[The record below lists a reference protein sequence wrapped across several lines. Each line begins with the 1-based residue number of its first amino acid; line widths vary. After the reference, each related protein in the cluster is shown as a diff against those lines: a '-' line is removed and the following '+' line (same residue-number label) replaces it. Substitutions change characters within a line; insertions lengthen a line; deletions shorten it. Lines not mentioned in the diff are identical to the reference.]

1 MTETPDIIYTQ
12 QFVAANVQYLDY
24 SEREEAVDLLNDFN
38 LETGES
44 NIQHDSDEN
53 LAGYLG
59 YTDRKAATKL
69 EDGLTNVYPTFTQDS
84 LNLTKKQHHELAD
97 KIREAQK
104 NKSMLWQGVV
114 SFNPDF
120 LERAKLYDPETGVV
134 NQRAIKRAVQKAIPE
149 MLKQEEL
156 NVPETFW
163 WADIHLNTN
172 HVHVHIGIS
181 QTKNTR
187 PLKFGE
193 PKGTFQA
200 KSLKKIK
207 SIVHREVEDKV
218 SRKQDINLEKKIDE
232 LKKDVVDQLK
242 ENLQQQQQQ
251 KMLEQIWYALPKYK
265 DKRRWRAS
273 NNSYDFREAKLLT
286 GKLVDNLLKTDLNQ
300 DYEKYLSAIKQKDS
314 DNREKY
320 GQNIPDPIPK
330 KQKDLHDY
338 LMNRVFDELR
348 EVDAVS
354 TKNNSSER
362 VKWLGI
368 EGNNELIEVLSKQ
381 LKNTK
386 SDIKAKKLKKEIGIR
401 KYYVGVLIK
410 ENKNKNYLDQI
421 SELKEKGL
429 ENNVQ
434 DYLINDLQEKYRLGV
449 LQLIPRNKRD
459 NDNKTE
465 YQKLV
470 NKHVDVS
477 QISVKKINEEIVAQK
492 NQYLDEWLKVVK
504 NAKDPNVQIYLKNQ
518 GLENVNLSEYVDL
531 QKRIM
536 QAKLAIKDNNK
547 KYGNNVS
554 LRNQKNGKL
563 FKQLKKDYEDLK
575 NINSKIDLNQTQIR
589 LNQASNSKNVSRQKN
604 KTKSLAKKENTERKS
619 KNSISPRLLSKLS
632 SALTSVKKEG
642 QERINALRRNLDKED
657 DFEKQDR
664 IDEIETETGRSMDR

>member
-24 SEREEAVDLLNDFN
+24 SEREEAVDLLNDFD

-44 NIQHDSDEN
+44 NIQHDVDEN

-69 EDGLTNVYPTFTQDS
+69 EDGLTGVYPTFTQDS
-84 LNLTKKQHHELAD
+84 LNLTHKQHHELAD

-120 LERAKLYDPETGVV
+120 LERAKLYNPETGVV

-163 WADIHLNTN
+163 WADVHLNTN
-172 HVHVHIGIS
+172 HVHVHVGIS
-181 QTKNTR
+181 QIKNTR

-193 PKGTFQA
+193 PKGTFQT

-207 SIVHREVEDKV
+207 SVVHREVEDKI
-218 SRKQDINLEKKIDE
+218 SREHDINLEKKIDE

-273 NNSYDFREAKLLT
+273 NNSYDFREAKLLA
-286 GKLVDNLLKTDLNQ
+286 GKLVDDLLKTDLNQ

-320 GQNIPDPIPK
+320 GQNIPDYIPE

-348 EVDAVS
+348 KVDVVS
-354 TKNNSSER
+354 TKSNFSER

-401 KYYVGVLIK
+401 KYYVGILIK

-429 ENNVQ
+429 KNNFQ

-449 LQLIPRNKRD
+449 LQLITRNKRD

-465 YQKLV
+465 YQKLI

-504 NAKDPNVQIYLKNQ
+504 NTKDPNVQIYLKNQ
-518 GLENVNLSEYVDL
+518 GLKNVNLPEYVDL

-547 KYGNNVS
+547 KYADNIS

-563 FKQLKKDYEDLK
+563 FKELKEDYEQLK

-589 LNQASNSKNVSRQKN
+589 LNQANNSKKVSRQKN
-604 KTKSLAKKENTERKS
+604 KSKSLAKKENTERKP
-619 KNSISPRLLSKLS
+619 KNSVSPRLLSKLS

-664 IDEIETETGRSMDR
+664 IDEIETETGRSMER

>member
-1 MTETPDIIYTQ
+1 
-12 QFVAANVQYLDY
+12 
-24 SEREEAVDLLNDFN
+24 
-38 LETGES
+38 
-44 NIQHDSDEN
+44 
-53 LAGYLG
+53 
-59 YTDRKAATKL
+59 
-69 EDGLTNVYPTFTQDS
+69 
-84 LNLTKKQHHELAD
+84 
-97 KIREAQK
+97 
-104 NKSMLWQGVV
+104 
-114 SFNPDF
+114 
-120 LERAKLYDPETGVV
+120 
-134 NQRAIKRAVQKAIPE
+134 RAIKRAVQKAIPE

-163 WADIHLNTN
+163 WADVHLNTN

-251 KMLEQIWYALPKYK
+251 KMLEQIWHALPKYK

-286 GKLVDNLLKTDLNQ
+286 GKLVDDLLKTDLNQ

-320 GQNIPDPIPK
+320 GQNIPDSIPK

-354 TKNNSSER
+354 TKSNFSER

-410 ENKNKNYLDQI
+410 ENKNKNYLNQI

-429 ENNVQ
+429 KNNVQ

-449 LQLIPRNKRD
+449 LQLISRNKRD

-470 NKHVDVS
+470 NKHADVS
-477 QISVKKINEEIVAQK
+477 QLSVKKINEEIVAQK

-504 NAKDPNVQIYLKNQ
+504 NTKDPNVQIYLKNQ

-531 QKRIM
+531 QKKIM

-547 KYGNNVS
+547 KYADNVS

-604 KTKSLAKKENTERKS
+604 ESKSLAKKENTERKPT
-619 KNSISPRLLSKLS
+619 NSVSPRLLSKLS

-664 IDEIETETGRSMDR
+664 IDEIETETGRSMER

>member
-354 TKNNSSER
+354 TKNNFSER

>member
-1 MTETPDIIYTQ
+1 
-12 QFVAANVQYLDY
+12 
-24 SEREEAVDLLNDFN
+24 
-38 LETGES
+38 
-44 NIQHDSDEN
+44 
-53 LAGYLG
+53 
-59 YTDRKAATKL
+59 
-69 EDGLTNVYPTFTQDS
+69 
-84 LNLTKKQHHELAD
+84 
-97 KIREAQK
+97 
-104 NKSMLWQGVV
+104 
-114 SFNPDF
+114 
-120 LERAKLYDPETGVV
+120 
-134 NQRAIKRAVQKAIPE
+134 RAIKRAVQKAIPE

-163 WADIHLNTN
+163 WADVHLNTN

-193 PKGTFQA
+193 PKGTFQT

-207 SIVHREVEDKV
+207 SVVHREVEDKV

-251 KMLEQIWYALPKYK
+251 KILEQIWYALPNYK

-273 NNSYDFREAKLLT
+273 NNSYDFREVKLLA
-286 GKLVDNLLKTDLNQ
+286 GKLVDDLLKTDLNQ
-300 DYEKYLSAIKQKDS
+300 DYEKYLLAIKQKDS

-320 GQNIPDPIPK
+320 GQNISDSIPK

-338 LMNRVFDELR
+338 LMNRVFDELKK
-348 EVDAVS
+348 VDAVS
-354 TKNNSSER
+354 TKNNFSER

-386 SDIKAKKLKKEIGIR
+386 SDITAKKLKKEIGIR
-401 KYYVGVLIK
+401 KYYVGILIK
-410 ENKNKNYLDQI
+410 ENKNENYLDQI

-429 ENNVQ
+429 KNNVQ

-470 NKHVDVS
+470 NKYVDVS
-477 QISVKKINEEIVAQK
+477 QLSIKKINEEIIAQK

-547 KYGNNVS
+547 KYADNIS
-554 LRNQKNGKL
+554 LRNQRNGKL
-563 FKQLKKDYEDLK
+563 FEQLKKDYEDLK

-589 LNQASNSKNVSRQKN
+589 LNQANNSKNVSRQKN
-604 KTKSLAKKENTERKS
+604 KSKSLAKKENTERKPT
-619 KNSISPRLLSKLS
+619 NSVSPRLLSKLS

-642 QERINALRRNLDKED
+642 QERI
-657 DFEKQDR
+657 
-664 IDEIETETGRSMDR
+664 

>member
-69 EDGLTNVYPTFTQDS
+69 EDGLTGVYPTFTQDS
-84 LNLTKKQHHELAD
+84 LNLTHKQHHELAD

-134 NQRAIKRAVQKAIPE
+134 NQRAIKRSVQKAIPE

-163 WADIHLNTN
+163 WADVHLNTN

-187 PLKFGE
+187 ALKFGE
-193 PKGTFQA
+193 PKGTFQT

-251 KMLEQIWYALPKYK
+251 KILEQIWYALPNYK

-273 NNSYDFREAKLLT
+273 NNSYDFREAKLLA
-286 GKLVDNLLKTDLNQ
+286 GKLVDDLLKTDLNQ
-300 DYEKYLSAIKQKDS
+300 DYEKYLLAIKQKDS

-320 GQNIPDPIPK
+320 GQNISDSIPK

-338 LMNRVFDELR
+338 LMNRVFDELKK
-348 EVDAVS
+348 VDAVS
-354 TKNNSSER
+354 TKNNFSER

-386 SDIKAKKLKKEIGIR
+386 SDITAKKLKKEIGIR
-401 KYYVGVLIK
+401 KYYVGILIK
-410 ENKNKNYLDQI
+410 ENK
-421 SELKEKGL
+421 
-429 ENNVQ
+429 
-434 DYLINDLQEKYRLGV
+434 
-449 LQLIPRNKRD
+449 

-470 NKHVDVS
+470 NKHADVS
-477 QISVKKINEEIVAQK
+477 QLSVKKINEETVAQK

-504 NAKDPNVQIYLKNQ
+504 NTKDPNVQIYLKNQ

-547 KYGNNVS
+547 KYANNVS

-589 LNQASNSKNVSRQKN
+589 LNQTSNSKNVSRQKN
-604 KTKSLAKKENTERKS
+604 ESKSLAKKENTERKPT
-619 KNSISPRLLSKLS
+619 NSVSPRLLSKLS

-664 IDEIETETGRSMDR
+664 IDEIETETGRLMER

>member
-24 SEREEAVDLLNDFN
+24 SEREGAVDLLNDFD

-44 NIQHDSDEN
+44 NIQHDVDEN

-69 EDGLTNVYPTFTQDS
+69 EDGLTGVYPTFTQDS
-84 LNLTKKQHHELAD
+84 LNLTHKQHHELAD
-97 KIREAQK
+97 KIIEAQK

-163 WADIHLNTN
+163 WADVHLNTN

-193 PKGTFQA
+193 PKGRFQT

-242 ENLQQQQQQ
+242 ENLQQQHQQ
-251 KMLEQIWYALPKYK
+251 KILEQIWHALPKYK

-286 GKLVDNLLKTDLNQ
+286 GKLVDDFLKTDLNQ
-300 DYEKYLSAIKQKDS
+300 DYEEYLSAIKQKDS

-320 GQNIPDPIPK
+320 GQNIPDSIPK
-330 KQKDLHDY
+330 NQKDLHDY
-338 LMNRVFDELR
+338 LMNRVF
-348 EVDAVS
+348 
-354 TKNNSSER
+354 
-362 VKWLGI
+362 
-368 EGNNELIEVLSKQ
+368 
-381 LKNTK
+381 
-386 SDIKAKKLKKEIGIR
+386 
-401 KYYVGVLIK
+401 
-410 ENKNKNYLDQI
+410 
-421 SELKEKGL
+421 
-429 ENNVQ
+429 
-434 DYLINDLQEKYRLGV
+434 
-449 LQLIPRNKRD
+449 
-459 NDNKTE
+459 
-465 YQKLV
+465 
-470 NKHVDVS
+470 
-477 QISVKKINEEIVAQK
+477 
-492 NQYLDEWLKVVK
+492 
-504 NAKDPNVQIYLKNQ
+504 
-518 GLENVNLSEYVDL
+518 
-531 QKRIM
+531 
-536 QAKLAIKDNNK
+536 
-547 KYGNNVS
+547 
-554 LRNQKNGKL
+554 
-563 FKQLKKDYEDLK
+563 
-575 NINSKIDLNQTQIR
+575 
-589 LNQASNSKNVSRQKN
+589 
-604 KTKSLAKKENTERKS
+604 
-619 KNSISPRLLSKLS
+619 
-632 SALTSVKKEG
+632 
-642 QERINALRRNLDKED
+642 
-657 DFEKQDR
+657 
-664 IDEIETETGRSMDR
+664 

>member
-1 MTETPDIIYTQ
+1 
-12 QFVAANVQYLDY
+12 
-24 SEREEAVDLLNDFN
+24 
-38 LETGES
+38 
-44 NIQHDSDEN
+44 
-53 LAGYLG
+53 
-59 YTDRKAATKL
+59 
-69 EDGLTNVYPTFTQDS
+69 
-84 LNLTKKQHHELAD
+84 
-97 KIREAQK
+97 
-104 NKSMLWQGVV
+104 MLWQGVV

-163 WADIHLNTN
+163 WADVHLNTN

-193 PKGTFQA
+193 PKGRFQT

-242 ENLQQQQQQ
+242 ENLQQQHQQ
-251 KMLEQIWYALPKYK
+251 KILEQIWHALPKYK

-286 GKLVDNLLKTDLNQ
+286 GKLVDDFLKTDLNQ
-300 DYEKYLSAIKQKDS
+300 DYEEYLSAIKQKDS

-320 GQNIPDPIPK
+320 GQNIPDSIPK
-330 KQKDLHDY
+330 NQKDLHDY

-348 EVDAVS
+348 KVDIVS
-354 TKNNSSER
+354 TKSNFSER

-386 SDIKAKKLKKEIGIR
+386 SDITAKKLKKEIGIR

-429 ENNVQ
+429 KNNVQ

-470 NKHVDVS
+470 NKHADVIQLS
-477 QISVKKINEEIVAQK
+477 IKKINEEIVAQK

-504 NAKDPNVQIYLKNQ
+504 NTKDPNVQIYLKNQ

-536 QAKLAIKDNNK
+536 QAKLAIKDNNQQ
-547 KYGNNVS
+547 YANNVS

-563 FKQLKKDYEDLK
+563 FKQLKKDYEQLK
-575 NINSKIDLNQTQIR
+575 NINSKIDLNQTQMR
-589 LNQASNSKNVSRQKN
+589 LNQASNDKHVSRQKN
-604 KTKSLAKKENTERKS
+604 KSKSLSKKENAERKS
-619 KNSISPRLLSKLS
+619 KNSVSPRLLGKLS

-664 IDEIETETGRSMDR
+664 IDEIETETGRSMER

>member
-24 SEREEAVDLLNDFN
+24 SEREEAVDLLNDFD

-44 NIQHDSDEN
+44 NIQHDVDEN

-69 EDGLTNVYPTFTQDS
+69 EDGLTGVYPTFTQDS
-84 LNLTKKQHHELAD
+84 LNLTHKQHHELAD
-97 KIREAQK
+97 KIIEAQK
-104 NKSMLWQGVV
+104 NKSMLWQGIV

-163 WADIHLNTN
+163 WADVHLNTN

-193 PKGTFQA
+193 PKGRFQT

-242 ENLQQQQQQ
+242 ENLQQQHQQ
-251 KMLEQIWYALPKYK
+251 KILEQIWHALPKYK

-286 GKLVDNLLKTDLNQ
+286 GKLVDDFLKTDLNQ
-300 DYEKYLSAIKQKDS
+300 DYEEYLSAIKQKDS

-320 GQNIPDPIPK
+320 GQNIPDSIPK
-330 KQKDLHDY
+330 NQKDLHDY
-338 LMNRVFDELR
+338 LMNRVFNELR
-348 EVDAVS
+348 KVDIVS
-354 TKNNSSER
+354 TKSNFSER

-386 SDIKAKKLKKEIGIR
+386 PDITAKKLKKEIGIR

-429 ENNVQ
+429 KNNVQ

-470 NKHVDVS
+470 NKHADVI
-477 QISVKKINEEIVAQK
+477 QLSVKKINEEIVAQK

-504 NAKDPNVQIYLKNQ
+504 NTKDPNVQIYLKNQ

-536 QAKLAIKDNNK
+536 QAKLAIKDNNQQ
-547 KYGNNVS
+547 YANNVS

-563 FKQLKKDYEDLK
+563 FKQLK
-575 NINSKIDLNQTQIR
+575 NINSKIDLNQTQMR
-589 LNQASNSKNVSRQKN
+589 LNQASNDKHVSRQKN
-604 KTKSLAKKENTERKS
+604 KSKSLSKKENAERKS
-619 KNSISPRLLSKLS
+619 KNSVSPRLLGKLS

-664 IDEIETETGRSMDR
+664 IDEIETETGRSMER

>member
-1 MTETPDIIYTQ
+1 M
-12 QFVAANVQYLDY
+12 
-24 SEREEAVDLLNDFN
+24 
-38 LETGES
+38 
-44 NIQHDSDEN
+44 
-53 LAGYLG
+53 
-59 YTDRKAATKL
+59 
-69 EDGLTNVYPTFTQDS
+69 
-84 LNLTKKQHHELAD
+84 NLTHKQHHELAD
-97 KIREAQK
+97 KIIEAQK

-163 WADIHLNTN
+163 WADVHLNTN

-193 PKGTFQA
+193 PKGRFQT

-242 ENLQQQQQQ
+242 ENLQQQHQQ
-251 KMLEQIWYALPKYK
+251 KILEQIWHALPKYK

-286 GKLVDNLLKTDLNQ
+286 GKLVDDFLKTDLNQ
-300 DYEKYLSAIKQKDS
+300 DYEEYLSAIKQKDS

-320 GQNIPDPIPK
+320 GQNIPDSIPK
-330 KQKDLHDY
+330 NQKDLHDY

-348 EVDAVS
+348 KVDIVS
-354 TKNNSSER
+354 TKSNFSER

-386 SDIKAKKLKKEIGIR
+386 SDITAKKLKKEIGIR

-429 ENNVQ
+429 KNNVQ

-470 NKHVDVS
+470 NKHADVIQLS
-477 QISVKKINEEIVAQK
+477 IKKINEEIVAQK

-504 NAKDPNVQIYLKNQ
+504 NTKDPNVQIYLKNQ

-536 QAKLAIKDNNK
+536 QAKLAIKDNNQQ
-547 KYGNNVS
+547 YANNVS

-563 FKQLKKDYEDLK
+563 FKQLKKDYEQLK
-575 NINSKIDLNQTQIR
+575 NINSKIDLNQTQMR
-589 LNQASNSKNVSRQKN
+589 LNQASNDKHVSRQKN
-604 KTKSLAKKENTERKS
+604 KSKSLSKKENAERKS
-619 KNSISPRLLSKLS
+619 KNSVSPRLLGKLS

-664 IDEIETETGRSMDR
+664 IDEIETETGRSMER

>member
-1 MTETPDIIYTQ
+1 MT
-12 QFVAANVQYLDY
+12 
-24 SEREEAVDLLNDFN
+24 
-38 LETGES
+38 
-44 NIQHDSDEN
+44 H
-53 LAGYLG
+53 
-59 YTDRKAATKL
+59 
-69 EDGLTNVYPTFTQDS
+69 
-84 LNLTKKQHHELAD
+84 KQHHELAD
-97 KIREAQK
+97 KIIEAQK

-163 WADIHLNTN
+163 WADVHLNTN

-193 PKGTFQA
+193 PKGRFQT

-242 ENLQQQQQQ
+242 ENLQQQHQQ
-251 KMLEQIWYALPKYK
+251 KILEQIWHALPKYK

-286 GKLVDNLLKTDLNQ
+286 GKLVDDFLKTDLNQ
-300 DYEKYLSAIKQKDS
+300 DYEEYLSAIKQKDS

-320 GQNIPDPIPK
+320 GQNIPDSIPK
-330 KQKDLHDY
+330 NQKDLHDY

-348 EVDAVS
+348 KVDIVS
-354 TKNNSSER
+354 TKSNFSER

-386 SDIKAKKLKKEIGIR
+386 SDITAKKLKKEIGIR

-429 ENNVQ
+429 KNNVQ

-470 NKHVDVS
+470 NKHADVIQLS
-477 QISVKKINEEIVAQK
+477 IKKINEEIVAQK

-504 NAKDPNVQIYLKNQ
+504 NTKDPNVQIYLKNQ

-536 QAKLAIKDNNK
+536 QAKLAIKDNNQQ
-547 KYGNNVS
+547 YANNVS

-563 FKQLKKDYEDLK
+563 FKQLKKDYEQLK
-575 NINSKIDLNQTQIR
+575 NINSKIDLNQTQMR
-589 LNQASNSKNVSRQKN
+589 LNQASNDKHVSRQKN
-604 KTKSLAKKENTERKS
+604 KSKSLSKKENAERKS
-619 KNSISPRLLSKLS
+619 KNSVSPRLLGKLS

-664 IDEIETETGRSMDR
+664 IDEIETETGRSMER

>member
-320 GQNIPDPIPK
+320 GQNIPDSIPK

-348 EVDAVS
+348 EVDSVS
-354 TKNNSSER
+354 TKSNFSER

>member
-1 MTETPDIIYTQ
+1 
-12 QFVAANVQYLDY
+12 
-24 SEREEAVDLLNDFN
+24 
-38 LETGES
+38 
-44 NIQHDSDEN
+44 
-53 LAGYLG
+53 
-59 YTDRKAATKL
+59 
-69 EDGLTNVYPTFTQDS
+69 
-84 LNLTKKQHHELAD
+84 
-97 KIREAQK
+97 
-104 NKSMLWQGVV
+104 MLWQGVV

-134 NQRAIKRAVQKAIPE
+134 NQRAIKRSVQKAIPE

-163 WADIHLNTN
+163 WADVHLNTN

-187 PLKFGE
+187 ALKFGE
-193 PKGTFQA
+193 PKGTFQI

-251 KMLEQIWYALPKYK
+251 KILEQIWYALPNYK

-273 NNSYDFREAKLLT
+273 NNSYDFREAKLLA
-286 GKLVDNLLKTDLNQ
+286 GKLVDDLLKTDLNQ
-300 DYEKYLSAIKQKDS
+300 DYEKYLLAIKQKDS

-320 GQNIPDPIPK
+320 GQNISDSIPK

-338 LMNRVFDELR
+338 LMNRVFDELKK
-348 EVDAVS
+348 VDAVS
-354 TKNNSSER
+354 TKNNFSER

-386 SDIKAKKLKKEIGIR
+386 SDITAKKLKKEIGIR
-401 KYYVGVLIK
+401 KYYVGILIK
-410 ENKNKNYLDQI
+410 ENKNENYLDQI

-429 ENNVQ
+429 KNNVQ

-470 NKHVDVS
+470 NKHADVS
-477 QISVKKINEEIVAQK
+477 QLSVKKINEETVAQK

-504 NAKDPNVQIYLKNQ
+504 NTKDPNVQIYLKNQ

-547 KYGNNVS
+547 KYANNVS

-589 LNQASNSKNVSRQKN
+589 LNQTSNSKNVSRQKN
-604 KTKSLAKKENTERKS
+604 ESKSLAKKENTERKPT
-619 KNSISPRLLSKLS
+619 NSVSPRLLSKLS

-664 IDEIETETGRSMDR
+664 IDEIETETGRSMER

>member
-1 MTETPDIIYTQ
+1 
-12 QFVAANVQYLDY
+12 
-24 SEREEAVDLLNDFN
+24 
-38 LETGES
+38 
-44 NIQHDSDEN
+44 
-53 LAGYLG
+53 
-59 YTDRKAATKL
+59 
-69 EDGLTNVYPTFTQDS
+69 
-84 LNLTKKQHHELAD
+84 
-97 KIREAQK
+97 
-104 NKSMLWQGVV
+104 MLWQGVV

-163 WADIHLNTN
+163 WADVHLNTN

-251 KMLEQIWYALPKYK
+251 KMLEQIWHALPKYK

-286 GKLVDNLLKTDLNQ
+286 GKLVDDLLKTDLNQ
-300 DYEKYLSAIKQKDS
+300 DYEKYLLAIKQKDS

-320 GQNIPDPIPK
+320 GQNISDSIPK

-338 LMNRVFDELR
+338 LMNRVFDELKK
-348 EVDAVS
+348 VDAVS
-354 TKNNSSER
+354 TKNNFSER

-386 SDIKAKKLKKEIGIR
+386 SDITAKKLKKEIGIR
-401 KYYVGVLIK
+401 KYYVGILIK
-410 ENKNKNYLDQI
+410 ENKNENYLDQI

-429 ENNVQ
+429 KNNVQ

-477 QISVKKINEEIVAQK
+477 QLSIKKINEEIVAQK

-547 KYGNNVS
+547 KYANNVS

-563 FKQLKKDYEDLK
+563 FKQLKKDYEYLK

-604 KTKSLAKKENTERKS
+604 ESKSLAKKENTERKPT
-619 KNSISPRLLSKLS
+619 NSVSPRLLSKLS

-657 DFEKQDR
+657 DFEKQR
-664 IDEIETETGRSMDR
+664 